1 MPPEAEGP
9 VVWLEKARRDLKM
22 AELAQAQG
30 EDFADQLCFHAQQ
43 CAEKALKAALIA
55 AGRVPPH
62 VHDLGVVLDAVVD
75 AAPAAADW
83 AALREPAER
92 LSDFSVG
99 PRYPGWDV
107 MVDAVE
113 PGAVLE
119 AARTIL
125 QAVERHVTGNPPRAD
140 R

>member
-1 MPPEAEGP
+1 MPPETDGP

-30 EDFADQLCFHAQQ
+30 ADFADQLCFHAQQ

-62 VHDLGVVLDAVVD
+62 VHDLAVVLDAVVD
-75 AAPAAADW
+75 AAPAAAEW

-92 LSDFSVG
+92 LSDFGVG
-99 PRYPGWDV
+99 PRYPGWDL
-107 MVDAVE
+107 MVDAVDT
-113 PGAVLE
+113 GAVLE
-119 AARTIL
+119 AARSIL
-125 QAVERHVTGNPPRAD
+125 HAVERHLARPPS
-140 R
+140 